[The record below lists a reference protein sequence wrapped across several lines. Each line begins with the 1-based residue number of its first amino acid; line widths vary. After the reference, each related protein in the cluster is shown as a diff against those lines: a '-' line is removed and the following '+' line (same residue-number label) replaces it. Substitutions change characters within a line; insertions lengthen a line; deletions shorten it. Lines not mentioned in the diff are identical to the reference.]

1 MEKQSD
7 GFVLEMKGISK
18 HFPGVL
24 ALDQVEFRLNAGR
37 VHALMGENGA
47 GKSTLMR
54 ILAGIIQ
61 ADKGEIVYN
70 GKQVRFQTPKEALDH
85 GIAMIHQE
93 LSPILDMSIAEN
105 LFLGREYLRGK
116 SRLIDHKQMKE
127 QAGRYLK
134 QVGMNLNPDLLMRDL
149 TVSQMQMVEI
159 AKALAYDSQIII
171 MDEPTSSITPN
182 EVEKLFSII
191 RQLKE
196 EGRCIIYI
204 THKLDEVFAISDE
217 ITVFR
222 DGCYIGTYATE
233 DMDEKKLIRLM
244 VARDLEEIY
253 PKRHNRIGEVR
264 LGVKNFSRIGSFENV
279 SFELHAGE
287 ILGFAGLIGAGRT
300 EIADTIF
307 GVAKPTG
314 GAVYINGE
322 KVTKP
327 TPKKMSYKGIGYVTE
342 DRKSTGLILEM
353 NIRDNS
359 TLASLKHFSKRFGFI
374 NSRLVA
380 SKCAEYVKK
389 LNIKTPSADQLVQDL
404 SGGNQQK
411 VVLAK
416 WLMMDPDII
425 IFDEPTRG
433 IDVGAKSEIYRII
446 ANLAEQGKAIIFIS
460 SEMPEILGM
469 CDRILVLHEGK
480 VSGQVDISEATQE
493 KLLSYA
499 TGLADEGGNSIA
511 G

>member
-1 MEKQSD
+1 MEKQRND
-7 GFVLEMKGISK
+7 PVLEMKGISK

-24 ALDQVEFRLNAGR
+24 ALNDVQFRLNAGK

-61 ADKGEIVYN
+61 PDKGEIVYH
-70 GKQVRFQTPKEALDH
+70 GKPIRFQVPKEALNQ

-105 LFLGREYLRGK
+105 LFLGREYLKDK
-116 SRLIDHKQMKE
+116 SRLIDHRQMKKE
-127 QAGRYLK
+127 ARVYLK
-134 QVGMNLNPDLLMRDL
+134 EVGMDLDPDLLMRQL

-159 AKALAYDSQIII
+159 AKALAYNSQIII
-171 MDEPTSSITPN
+171 MDEPTASITPA

-191 RQLKE
+191 RKLKE
-196 EGRCIIYI
+196 SGRCIIYI

-222 DGCYIGTYATE
+222 DGRYIGTYDTK
-233 DMDEKKLIRLM
+233 DMDERKLIKLM
-244 VARDLEEIY
+244 VDRDLEEIY
-253 PKRHNRIGEVR
+253 PKRHNKIGEVR
-264 LGVKNFSRIGSFENV
+264 LSVKNFSRVGSFENV

-307 GVAKPTG
+307 GVTKPT
-314 GAVYINGE
+314 NGTISLKGE
-322 KVTKP
+322 QIAKP

-342 DRKSTGLILEM
+342 DRKSTGLVLGM
-353 NIRDNS
+353 NIRDNC
-359 TLASLKHFSKRFGFI
+359 TLASLRHLTKKFGYIDSK
-374 NSRLVA
+374 LVA
-380 SKCAEYVKK
+380 AKCEEYIGK
-389 LNIKTPSADQLVQDL
+389 LRIKTSSADQLAQDL

-416 WLMMDPDII
+416 WLMMDPDVI
-425 IFDEPTRG
+425 IFDEPTKG
-433 IDVGAKSEIYRII
+433 IDVGAKSEIYKMI
-446 ANLAEQGKAIIFIS
+446 ADLAEQGKAIIFIS

-469 CDRILVLHEGK
+469 CDRIIVLHEGR

-493 KLLSYA
+493 KLLAYA
-499 TGLADEGGNSIA
+499 SGLADQGGNSIA